1 MALDYAHIRSR
12 EVANTSRVDFY
23 KDGERYYAFERS
35 AWFVSVLFKPDRNYQ
50 VLSSDGIRMVYYSFP
65 EEDLEN
71 LLQPFKTVTRTK
83 DQVMVSAGMNV
94 DIIAFYKWRDSNRT
108 AVQRPVVLVGSER
121 KSSREMQRLYVELWA
136 KVDSFDMEN
145 ASDENCREFVLV
157 LKDMVNKASRQKEKE
172 GK

>member
-50 VLSSDGIRMVYYSFP
+50 VLSSDGIRMVYYSFS
-65 EEDLEN
+65 EKDLEN

-94 DIIAFYKWRDSNRT
+94 DIIAFYKWRDSNQT
-108 AVQRPVVLVGSER
+108 AVQRPVVLGGSER
-121 KSSREMQRLYVELWA
+121 KSPREMQRLYVELWA

-157 LKDMVNKASRQKEKE
+157 LKDMVNKASRQKEKK

>member
-50 VLSSDGIRMVYYSFP
+50 VLSSDGIRMVYYSFS

-83 DQVMVSAGMNV
+83 DQVMVSAGMNM

-108 AVQRPVVLVGSER
+108 AVQRSVVLVGSER

-136 KVDSFDMEN
+136 KVDSFDIEN
-145 ASDENCREFVLV
+145 ASDENCRELVLV

>member
-23 KDGERYYAFERS
+23 KDDERYYAFERS

-50 VLSSDGIRMVYYSFP
+50 VLSSDGIRMVYYSFS
-65 EEDLEN
+65 EKDLEN

-94 DIIAFYKWRDSNRT
+94 DIIAFYKWRDSNQT
-108 AVQRPVVLVGSER
+108 AAQRPVVLGGSER
-121 KSSREMQRLYVELWA
+121 KSPREMQRLYVELWA

-157 LKDMVNKASRQKEKE
+157 LKDMVNKASRQKEKK